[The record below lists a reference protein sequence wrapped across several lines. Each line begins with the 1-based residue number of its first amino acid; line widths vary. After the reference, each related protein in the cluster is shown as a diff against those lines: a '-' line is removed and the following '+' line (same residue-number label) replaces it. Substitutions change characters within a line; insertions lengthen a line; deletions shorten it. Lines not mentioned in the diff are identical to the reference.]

1 MGRLVQVNQEGSQ
14 RLAPPT
20 ALHCSNSMSFCR
32 MDDQP
37 RETRRVWHLELSLY
51 LQGQILAGILSS
63 CPQPQNLAIN
73 LPYGIPFFP
82 LNSTYP
88 AAQSRAAEPAPW
100 GGSTRSCTNGPSSLH
115 MGTTP
120 SLHLRSCPAVTA
132 RAVCLAGGQH
142 ESLGGSH
149 SSAASGCLPAGPGRL
164 ALEPGCRGPLWP
176 TSGPASQPPSREL
189 LAASLLTGS

>member
-100 GGSTRSCTNGPSSLH
+100 GGSTRSCTNGPSSPH

-120 SLHLRSCPAVTA
+120 AFISGHALPWQLELFAWLEGSMNLQEAHTHQPPVAACLLGLGAWPWSLVAEAPS
-132 RAVCLAGGQH
+132 
-142 ESLGGSH
+142 
-149 SSAASGCLPAGPGRL
+149 
-164 ALEPGCRGPLWP
+164 GPLQ
-176 TSGPASQPPSREL
+176 AQPV
-189 LAASLLTGS
+189 SLLLGNS